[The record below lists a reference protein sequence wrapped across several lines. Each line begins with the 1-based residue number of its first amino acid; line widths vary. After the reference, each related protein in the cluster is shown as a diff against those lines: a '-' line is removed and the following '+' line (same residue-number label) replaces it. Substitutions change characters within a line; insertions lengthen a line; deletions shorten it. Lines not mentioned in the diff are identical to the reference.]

1 MTLNGYMIVKISQMI
16 LNDDKGII
24 QIPIAASLRRTK
36 DNSSLLFLFT
46 LKNVVLNYKFGAL
59 RLIGSRIMESVAYC
73 DQILLIRLHLNSVHI
88 KSFGLLLSLLCWPK
102 VILLRGGH

>member
-36 DNSSLLFLFT
+36 DNSS
-46 LKNVVLNYKFGAL
+46 
-59 RLIGSRIMESVAYC
+59 
-73 DQILLIRLHLNSVHI
+73 
-88 KSFGLLLSLLCWPK
+88 
-102 VILLRGGH
+102 